1 MSQVQFGDAIKNG
14 FQNYANF
21 RGVAS
26 RSDFWY
32 WTLFTVIVSVG
43 TSFIDTAIGL
53 AIGMENFTLINTL
66 AALALMLP
74 GLAVAVR
81 RFHDAGFSAW
91 WYSIPQV
98 ATLLVLIWF
107 MVALITFIFE
117 NMSSLLDPA
126 ALQEWLVA
134 ISDPNSTAAGDFA
147 YLLVASNVLPS
158 FLALLLIGFATFVFN
173 IIIYV
178 LPSRSV
184 EAGNRHNKP
193 QVAPFTIAG

>member
-1 MSQVQFGDAIKNG
+1 MQFGEAIKNG

-26 RSDFWY
+26 RSEFWY
-32 WTLFTVIVSVG
+32 WTLFTVLVSLG
-43 TSFIDTAIGL
+43 TSIVDSAIGL
-53 AIGMENFTLINTL
+53 ALDMQAFTLVNTL
-66 AALALMLP
+66 GSLALLLP

-98 ATLLVLIWF
+98 ATLIVLIWF
-107 MVALITFIFE
+107 MIALITFIFE

-126 ALQEWLVA
+126 ALEAWL
-134 ISDPNSTAAGDFA
+134 ISIADPSSTAAGDFA
-147 YLLVASNVLPS
+147 YMLVASNVLPS
-158 FLALLLIGFATFVFN
+158 FIALLLVGLGTFVFN
-173 IIIYV
+173 LVIYV
-178 LPSRSV
+178 LPTRSV

>member
-1 MSQVQFGDAIKNG
+1 MQFGEAIKNG

-26 RSDFWY
+26 RSEFWY
-32 WTLFTVIVSVG
+32 WTLFSVIVSFG
-43 TSFIDTAIGL
+43 TSIVDNAIGL
-53 AIGMENFTLINTL
+53 ALGSPDFVLFNTVATL
-66 AALALMLP
+66 ALLLP
-74 GLAVAVR
+74 GVAVAVR

-98 ATLLVLIWF
+98 ATLLSLIWF
-107 MVALITFIFE
+107 MVALFTFVFE
-117 NMSSLLDPA
+117 NMSSLLDPV
-126 ALQEWLVA
+126 ALESWLVS
-134 ISDPNSTAAGDFA
+134 ISDPNSTAAADFA
-147 YLLVASNVLPS
+147 YMLVASSVLPS
-158 FLALLLIGFATFVFN
+158 FLVLLLVGFATFVFN

-193 QVAPFTIAG
+193 QVAPFKIAG

>member
-1 MSQVQFGDAIKNG
+1 VQFGEAIKNG

-26 RSDFWY
+26 RSEFWY
-32 WTLFTVIVSVG
+32 WTLFTVLVSLG
-43 TSFIDTAIGL
+43 TSIVDSAIGL
-53 AIGMENFTLINTL
+53 ALDMQAFTLVNTL
-66 AALALMLP
+66 GSLALLLP

-98 ATLLVLIWF
+98 ATLIVLIWF

-126 ALQEWLVA
+126 ALEAWL
-134 ISDPNSTAAGDFA
+134 ISIADPSSTAAGDFA
-147 YLLVASNVLPS
+147 YMLVASNVLPS

-173 IIIYV
+173 IVIYV
-178 LPSRSV
+178 LPTRSV

>member
-1 MSQVQFGDAIKNG
+1 MQFGDAIKNG

-26 RSDFWY
+26 RSEFWY

-43 TSFIDTAIGL
+43 TSFIDTAVGL
-53 AIGMENFTLINTL
+53 AIGMETFTLINTL

-81 RFHDAGFSAW
+81 RFQDAGFSAW

-98 ATLLVLIWF
+98 ATLLALIWF

-147 YLLVASNVLPS
+147 YMLVASNVLPS

>member
-1 MSQVQFGDAIKNG
+1 MQFGEAIKNG

-26 RSDFWY
+26 RSEFWY
-32 WTLFTVIVSVG
+32 WTLFTVLVSLG
-43 TSFIDTAIGL
+43 TSIVDSAIGL
-53 AIGMENFTLINTL
+53 ALDMQAFTLVNTL
-66 AALALMLP
+66 GSLALLLP

-98 ATLLVLIWF
+98 ATLVVLIWF

-126 ALQEWLVA
+126 ALEAWL
-134 ISDPNSTAAGDFA
+134 ISIADPSSTAAGDFA
-147 YLLVASNVLPS
+147 YMLVASNVLPS
-158 FLALLLIGFATFVFN
+158 LLALLLIGFATFVFN
-173 IIIYV
+173 IVIYV
-178 LPSRSV
+178 LPTRSV

>member
-1 MSQVQFGDAIKNG
+1 VQFGEAIKNG

-26 RSDFWY
+26 RSEFWY
-32 WTLFTVIVSVG
+32 WTLFTALVSIG
-43 TSFIDTAIGL
+43 TSFVDSALGL
-53 AIGMENFTLINTL
+53 AAGNDSLGVFN
-66 AALALMLP
+66 ALANLALVLP

-91 WYSIPQV
+91 WYSLPQV

-126 ALQEWLVA
+126 ALEAWLVS
-134 ISDPNSTAAGDFA
+134 ISDPSSTAAGDFA
-147 YLLVASNVLPS
+147 YMLVASNVLPS
-158 FLALLLIGFATFVFN
+158 FLLLILLGFATVVFN
-173 IIIYV
+173 IVICV
-178 LPSRSV
+178 LPTRSV
-184 EAGNRHNKP
+184 EAGNRHNKT

>member
-1 MSQVQFGDAIKNG
+1 MQFGDAIKNG

-26 RSDFWY
+26 RSEFWY

>member
-1 MSQVQFGDAIKNG
+1 MQFGDAIKNG

-26 RSDFWY
+26 RSEFWY
-32 WTLFTVIVSVG
+32 WTLFTFIVSFG
-43 TSFIDTAIGL
+43 TSIVDSFIGL
-53 AIGMENFTLINTL
+53 ALGMDSFALVNTL

-98 ATLLVLIWF
+98 ATLLALVWF
-107 MVALITFIFE
+107 MVSLIAFIFE
-117 NMSSLLDPA
+117 NMTSLANPA
-126 ALQEWLVA
+126 VLQEWLLA
-134 ISDPNSTAAGDFA
+134 LSDPNSTAAGDFA
-147 YLLVASNVLPS
+147 YMLVASNVLPS
-158 FLALLLIGFATFVFN
+158 FLTLLLLGLATIVFT
-173 IIIYV
+173 IIVYV
-178 LPSRSV
+178 LPTRTV

-193 QVAPFTIAG
+193 QIAPFKIAG

>member
-1 MSQVQFGDAIKNG
+1 MQFGEAIKNG

-26 RSDFWY
+26 RSEFWY
-32 WTLFTVIVSVG
+32 WTLFTVMVSIG
-43 TSFIDTAIGL
+43 TSIVDSAIGL
-53 AIGMENFTLINTL
+53 ALGMANFTVLNTL
-66 AALALMLP
+66 AALALLLP
-74 GLAVAVR
+74 GIAVAVR

-107 MVALITFIFE
+107 MVSLITFIFE

-126 ALQEWLVA
+126 ALEAWLLS
-134 ISDPNSTAAGDFA
+134 ISDPSSTAAADFA
-147 YLLVASNVLPS
+147 YMLVASNVLPS
-158 FLALLLIGFATFVFN
+158 FIMLLLVGFGVFVFN

-193 QVAPFTIAG
+193 QVAPFKIAG

>member
-1 MSQVQFGDAIKNG
+1 MQFGEAIKNG

-26 RSDFWY
+26 RSEFWY
-32 WTLFTVIVSVG
+32 WTLFTVMVSIG
-43 TSFIDTAIGL
+43 TSIVDSAIGL
-53 AIGMENFTLINTL
+53 ALGMANFTVLNTL
-66 AALALMLP
+66 AALALLLP
-74 GLAVAVR
+74 GIAVAVR

-107 MVALITFIFE
+107 MVSLITFIFE

-126 ALQEWLVA
+126 ALEAWLLS
-134 ISDPNSTAAGDFA
+134 ISDPSSTAAGDFA
-147 YLLVASNVLPS
+147 YMLVASNVLPS
-158 FLALLLIGFATFVFN
+158 FIMLLLVGFGVFVFN

-193 QVAPFTIAG
+193 QVAPFKIAG

>member
-1 MSQVQFGDAIKNG
+1 MQFGDAIKNG

-26 RSDFWY
+26 RSEFWY
-32 WTLFTVIVSVG
+32 WTLFTVLVSLG
-43 TSFIDTAIGL
+43 TSIVDSAIGL
-53 AIGMENFTLINTL
+53 ALGGQTFTLVNTL
-66 AALALMLP
+66 GSLALLLP

-98 ATLLVLIWF
+98 ATLIVLMWF
-107 MVALITFIFE
+107 MIALITFIFE

-126 ALQEWLVA
+126 ALEAWL
-134 ISDPNSTAAGDFA
+134 ISIADPSSTAAGDFA
-147 YLLVASNVLPS
+147 YMLLASNVLPS
-158 FLALLLIGFATFVFN
+158 FIALLLVGLGTFVFN
-173 IIIYV
+173 LVIYV
-178 LPSRSV
+178 LPTRSV

>member
-1 MSQVQFGDAIKNG
+1 MQFGDAIKNG

-26 RSDFWY
+26 RSEFWY
-32 WTLFTVIVSVG
+32 WTLFTVLVSLG
-43 TSFIDTAIGL
+43 TSIVDSAIGL
-53 AIGMENFTLINTL
+53 ALDMQAFTLVNTL
-66 AALALMLP
+66 GSLALLLP

-98 ATLLVLIWF
+98 ATLIVLIWF
-107 MVALITFIFE
+107 MLALITFIFE

-126 ALQEWLVA
+126 ALEAWL
-134 ISDPNSTAAGDFA
+134 ISIADPSSTAAGDFA
-147 YLLVASNVLPS
+147 YMLVASNVLPS
-158 FLALLLIGFATFVFN
+158 FIALLLVGLGTFAFN
-173 IIIYV
+173 IVIYV
-178 LPSRSV
+178 LPTRSV

>member
-1 MSQVQFGDAIKNG
+1 
-14 FQNYANF
+14 
-21 RGVAS
+21 
-26 RSDFWY
+26 
-32 WTLFTVIVSVG
+32 
-43 TSFIDTAIGL
+43 
-53 AIGMENFTLINTL
+53 MENFTLINTL

-98 ATLLVLIWF
+98 AALLVLIWF

-126 ALQEWLVA
+126 ALEAWL
-134 ISDPNSTAAGDFA
+134 ISIADPSSTAAGDFA
-147 YLLVASNVLPS
+147 YMLVASNVLPS

-193 QVAPFTIAG
+193 QIAPFKIAG

>member
-1 MSQVQFGDAIKNG
+1 MQFGEAIKNG

-26 RSDFWY
+26 RSEFWY
-32 WTLFTVIVSVG
+32 WTLFTVLVSIG
-43 TSFIDTAIGL
+43 TSFVDSALGL
-53 AIGMENFTLINTL
+53 AAGNDSLGVFN
-66 AALALMLP
+66 ALANLALVLP

-91 WYSIPQV
+91 WYSLPQV
-98 ATLLVLIWF
+98 ATLFVLIWF

-126 ALQEWLVA
+126 ALEAWLVS
-134 ISDPNSTAAGDFA
+134 ISDPSSTAAGDFA
-147 YLLVASNVLPS
+147 YMLVASNVLPS
-158 FLALLLIGFATFVFN
+158 FLLLILLGFATVVLN
-173 IIIYV
+173 IIICV
-178 LPSRSV
+178 LPTRSV
-184 EAGNRHNKP
+184 EAGNRHNKT

>member
-1 MSQVQFGDAIKNG
+1 VQFGEAIKNG

-26 RSDFWY
+26 RSEFWY
-32 WTLFTVIVSVG
+32 WTLFTVLVSLG
-43 TSFIDTAIGL
+43 TSIVDSAIGL
-53 AIGMENFTLINTL
+53 ALDMQAFTLVNTL
-66 AALALMLP
+66 GSLALLLP

-98 ATLLVLIWF
+98 ATLIVLIWF

>member
-1 MSQVQFGDAIKNG
+1 MQFGEAIKNG

-26 RSDFWY
+26 RSEFWY
-32 WTLFTVIVSVG
+32 WTLFTVLVSIG
-43 TSFIDTAIGL
+43 TSFVDSALGL
-53 AIGMENFTLINTL
+53 AAGNDSLGVFN
-66 AALALMLP
+66 ALANLALVLP

-91 WYSIPQV
+91 WYSLPQV
-98 ATLLVLIWF
+98 ATLFVLIWF

-126 ALQEWLVA
+126 ALEAWLVS
-134 ISDPNSTAAGDFA
+134 ISDPSSTAAGDFA
-147 YLLVASNVLPS
+147 YMLVESNVLPS
-158 FLALLLIGFATFVFN
+158 FLLLILLGFATVVFN
-173 IIIYV
+173 IIICV
-178 LPSRSV
+178 LPTRSV
-184 EAGNRHNKP
+184 EAGNRHNKT

>member
-1 MSQVQFGDAIKNG
+1 MQFGEAIKNG

-26 RSDFWY
+26 RSEFWY
-32 WTLFTVIVSVG
+32 WTLFTVLVSLG
-43 TSFIDTAIGL
+43 TSIVDSAIGL
-53 AIGMENFTLINTL
+53 ALDMQAFTLVNTL
-66 AALALMLP
+66 GSLALLLP

-98 ATLLVLIWF
+98 ATLIVLIWF
-107 MVALITFIFE
+107 IIALITFIFE

-126 ALQEWLVA
+126 ALEAWL
-134 ISDPNSTAAGDFA
+134 ISIADPSSTAAGDFA
-147 YLLVASNVLPS
+147 YMLVASNVLPS
-158 FLALLLIGFATFVFN
+158 FIALLLVGLGTFVFN
-173 IIIYV
+173 IVIYV
-178 LPSRSV
+178 LPTRSV

>member
-1 MSQVQFGDAIKNG
+1 MQFGEAIKNG

-26 RSDFWY
+26 RSEFWY
-32 WTLFTVIVSVG
+32 WTLFTVLVSLG
-43 TSFIDTAIGL
+43 TSIVDSAIGL
-53 AIGMENFTLINTL
+53 ALDMQAFTLVNTL
-66 AALALMLP
+66 GSLALLLP

-98 ATLLVLIWF
+98 ATLIVLIWF
-107 MVALITFIFE
+107 IIALITFIFE

-126 ALQEWLVA
+126 ALEAWL
-134 ISDPNSTAAGDFA
+134 ISIADPSSTAAGDFA
-147 YLLVASNVLPS
+147 YMLVASNVLPS
-158 FLALLLIGFATFVFN
+158 FIALLLVGLGTFAFN
-173 IIIYV
+173 IVIYV
-178 LPSRSV
+178 LPTRSV

>member
-1 MSQVQFGDAIKNG
+1 MQFGEAIKNG
-14 FQNYANF
+14 FQNYVNF

-26 RSDFWY
+26 RSEFWY
-32 WTLFTVIVSVG
+32 WTLFTVLVSLG
-43 TSFIDTAIGL
+43 TSIVDSAIGL
-53 AIGMENFTLINTL
+53 ALDMQAFTLVNTL
-66 AALALMLP
+66 GSLALLLP

-98 ATLLVLIWF
+98 ATLIVLIWF
-107 MVALITFIFE
+107 IIALITFIFE

-126 ALQEWLVA
+126 ALEAWL
-134 ISDPNSTAAGDFA
+134 ISIADPSSTAAGDFA
-147 YLLVASNVLPS
+147 YMLVASNVLPS
-158 FLALLLIGFATFVFN
+158 FIALLLVGLGTFVFN
-173 IIIYV
+173 IVIYV
-178 LPSRSV
+178 LPTRSV

>member
-1 MSQVQFGDAIKNG
+1 MQFGEAIKNG

-26 RSDFWY
+26 RSEFWY
-32 WTLFTVIVSVG
+32 WTLFTVLVSLG
-43 TSFIDTAIGL
+43 TSIVDSAIGL
-53 AIGMENFTLINTL
+53 ALDMQAFTLVNTL
-66 AALALMLP
+66 GSLALLLP

-98 ATLLVLIWF
+98 ATLIVLIWF
-107 MVALITFIFE
+107 MLALITFIFE

-126 ALQEWLVA
+126 ALEAWL
-134 ISDPNSTAAGDFA
+134 ISIADPSSTAAGDFA
-147 YLLVASNVLPS
+147 YMLVASNVLPS
-158 FLALLLIGFATFVFN
+158 FIALLLVGLGTFVFN
-173 IIIYV
+173 IVIYV
-178 LPSRSV
+178 LPTRSV

>member
-98 ATLLVLIWF
+98 AALLVLIWF

>member
-1 MSQVQFGDAIKNG
+1 MQFGDAIKNG

-26 RSDFWY
+26 RSEFWY

-43 TSFIDTAIGL
+43 TSFIDTAVGL

-98 ATLLVLIWF
+98 ATLLALIWF

-147 YLLVASNVLPS
+147 YMLVASNVLPS

>member
-1 MSQVQFGDAIKNG
+1 MPFGEAIKNG

-26 RSDFWY
+26 RSEFWY
-32 WTLFTVIVSVG
+32 WTLFSVMVSIG
-43 TSFIDTAIGL
+43 TSIVDSAIGL
-53 AIGMENFTLINTL
+53 ALGMANFTLVNTL
-66 AALALMLP
+66 AALALLLP
-74 GLAVAVR
+74 GIAVAVR

-107 MVALITFIFE
+107 IVSLITFIFE

-126 ALQEWLVA
+126 ALEAWLLS
-134 ISDPNSTAAGDFA
+134 ISDPSSTAAGDFA
-147 YLLVASNVLPS
+147 YMLVASNVLPS
-158 FLALLLIGFATFVFN
+158 FLMLLLVGFGVFVFN

-193 QVAPFTIAG
+193 QVAPFKIAG

>member
-1 MSQVQFGDAIKNG
+1 MQFGEAIKNG

-26 RSDFWY
+26 RSEFWY
-32 WTLFTVIVSVG
+32 WTLFTVLVSLG
-43 TSFIDTAIGL
+43 TSIVDSAIGL
-53 AIGMENFTLINTL
+53 ALGMQAFTLVNTL
-66 AALALMLP
+66 GSLALLLP

-98 ATLLVLIWF
+98 ATLIVLIWF
-107 MVALITFIFE
+107 IIALITFIFE

-126 ALQEWLVA
+126 ALEAWL
-134 ISDPNSTAAGDFA
+134 ISIADPSSTAAGDFA
-147 YLLVASNVLPS
+147 YMLVASNVLPS
-158 FLALLLIGFATFVFN
+158 FIALLLVGLGTFAFN
-173 IIIYV
+173 IVIYV
-178 LPSRSV
+178 LPTRSV

>member
-1 MSQVQFGDAIKNG
+1 MQFGDAIKNG

-26 RSDFWY
+26 RSEFWY

-53 AIGMENFTLINTL
+53 AIGMQNFTLINTL

-107 MVALITFIFE
+107 VVALVNFIFE

-147 YLLVASNVLPS
+147 YMLVASNVLPS

>member
-1 MSQVQFGDAIKNG
+1 MQFGEAIKNG

-26 RSDFWY
+26 RSEFWY
-32 WTLFTVIVSVG
+32 WTLFTVLVSLG
-43 TSFIDTAIGL
+43 TSIVDSAIGL
-53 AIGMENFTLINTL
+53 ALDMQAFTLVNTL
-66 AALALMLP
+66 GSLALLLP

-98 ATLLVLIWF
+98 ATLIVLIWF
-107 MVALITFIFE
+107 MLALITFIFE

-126 ALQEWLVA
+126 ALEAWL
-134 ISDPNSTAAGDFA
+134 ISIADPSSTAAGDFA
-147 YLLVASNVLPS
+147 YMLVASNVLPS
-158 FLALLLIGFATFVFN
+158 FIALLLVGLGTFVFN
-173 IIIYV
+173 LVIYV
-178 LPSRSV
+178 LPTRSV

>member
-1 MSQVQFGDAIKNG
+1 MQFGDAIKNG

-26 RSDFWY
+26 RSEFWY
-32 WTLFTVIVSVG
+32 WTLFTFIVSFG
-43 TSFIDTAIGL
+43 TSLVDSFIGL
-53 AIGMENFTLINTL
+53 ALGMDSFALVNTL

-98 ATLLVLIWF
+98 ATLLALVWF
-107 MVALITFIFE
+107 MVSLIAFIFE
-117 NMSSLLDPA
+117 NMTSLANPA
-126 ALQEWLVA
+126 ALQEWLLA
-134 ISDPNSTAAGDFA
+134 LSDPNSTAAGDFA
-147 YLLVASNVLPS
+147 YMLVASNVLPS
-158 FLALLLIGFATFVFN
+158 FLTLLLLGLATIVFT
-173 IIIYV
+173 IIVYV
-178 LPSRSV
+178 LPTRTV

-193 QVAPFTIAG
+193 QIAPFKIAG

>member
-1 MSQVQFGDAIKNG
+1 MQFGEAIKNG

-26 RSDFWY
+26 RSEFWY
-32 WTLFTVIVSVG
+32 WTLFTVLVSLG
-43 TSFIDTAIGL
+43 TSIVDSAIGL
-53 AIGMENFTLINTL
+53 ALGMQAFTLVNTL
-66 AALALMLP
+66 GSLALLLP

-98 ATLLVLIWF
+98 ATLIVLIWF
-107 MVALITFIFE
+107 IIALITFIFE

-126 ALQEWLVA
+126 ALEAWL
-134 ISDPNSTAAGDFA
+134 ISIADPSSTAAGDFA
-147 YLLVASNVLPS
+147 YMLVASNVLPS
-158 FLALLLIGFATFVFN
+158 FIALLLVGLGTFVFN
-173 IIIYV
+173 IVIYV
-178 LPSRSV
+178 LPTRSV

>member
-1 MSQVQFGDAIKNG
+1 MQFGEAIKNG

-26 RSDFWY
+26 RSEFWY
-32 WTLFTVIVSVG
+32 WTLFTVLVSLG
-43 TSFIDTAIGL
+43 TSIVDSAIGL
-53 AIGMENFTLINTL
+53 ALDMQAFTLVNTL
-66 AALALMLP
+66 GSLALLLP

-98 ATLLVLIWF
+98 ATLIVLIWF

-126 ALQEWLVA
+126 ALEAWL
-134 ISDPNSTAAGDFA
+134 ISIADPSSTAAGDFA
-147 YLLVASNVLPS
+147 YMLVASNVLPS
-158 FLALLLIGFATFVFN
+158 FLALLLIGFATFVFT

-178 LPSRSV
+178 LPTRSV

>member
-1 MSQVQFGDAIKNG
+1 MKFGDAIKNG

-26 RSDFWY
+26 RSEFWY
-32 WTLFTVIVSVG
+32 WTLFTVVVSFG
-43 TSFIDTAIGL
+43 TSIVDGAIGI
-53 AIGMENFTLINTL
+53 AIGFENFTLVNTL
-66 AALALMLP
+66 ATLALLLP

-98 ATLLVLIWF
+98 ATLIVLIWF

-126 ALQEWLVA
+126 ALEAWLLSIA
-134 ISDPNSTAAGDFA
+134 DPSSTAAGDFA
-147 YLLVASNVLPS
+147 YMLVASNVLPS

-178 LPSRSV
+178 LPTRSV

>member
-1 MSQVQFGDAIKNG
+1 MQFGEAIKNG

-26 RSDFWY
+26 RSEFWY
-32 WTLFTVIVSVG
+32 WTLFTVLVSLG
-43 TSFIDTAIGL
+43 TSIVDSAIGL
-53 AIGMENFTLINTL
+53 ALDMQAFTLVNTL
-66 AALALMLP
+66 GSLALLLP

-98 ATLLVLIWF
+98 ATLIVLIWF
-107 MVALITFIFE
+107 MIALITFIFE

-126 ALQEWLVA
+126 ALEAWL
-134 ISDPNSTAAGDFA
+134 ISIADPSSTAAGDFA
-147 YLLVASNVLPS
+147 YMLVASNVLPS
-158 FLALLLIGFATFVFN
+158 FIALLLVGLGTFAFN
-173 IIIYV
+173 LVIYV
-178 LPSRSV
+178 LPTRSV